1 MLPFAGPCSFGLFLA
16 LFGCVFPPPALATSV
31 VCVCFGRSGAVFAL
45 GVAFFVTVLAAI
57 AATFEEERGGEGARP
72 MDGANR
78 AGSGSS
84 RFSLG
89 FLNMELVFAGR
100 KACVEC
106 VGCQLGGVALR

>member
-1 MLPFAGPCSFGLFLA
+1 MLPFAGPCSFGLFLV
-16 LFGCVFPPPALATSV
+16 LFGCVFPLPALATSV
-31 VCVCFGRSGAVFAL
+31 VCVCFGGGGADFAL

-57 AATFEEERGGEGARP
+57 AATLDGERGGEGARP
-72 MDGANR
+72 VDGANR
-78 AGSGSS
+78 AGSGSL

-106 VGCQLGGVALR
+106 VGCQCGGVALR